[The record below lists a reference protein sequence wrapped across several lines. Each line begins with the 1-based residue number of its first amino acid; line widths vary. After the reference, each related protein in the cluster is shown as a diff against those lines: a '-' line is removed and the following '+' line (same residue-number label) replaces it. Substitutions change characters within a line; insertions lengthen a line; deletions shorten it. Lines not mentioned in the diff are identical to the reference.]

1 MQDSCF
7 KLFPKHLVYKFR
19 KCSKKAKNA
28 VSLTMSW
35 SETGPKLVTKM
46 SVFTSVT
53 RSGEAGNW
61 DSDCLSTALTR
72 SHRHT
77 LTPKWGIYWLR
88 LAISKIGPLCSP
100 DNLLLIHEISQLIFF
115 SGEQSLNMLLWE
127 AETLQRSQLL
137 LNEFFKSGHTFL
149 THTIAISHCKKNM
162 LAYGRGLS
170 FGILT
175 QLAPS
180 SRCLGCS
187 SEAYT
192 VRQRALLTV
201 SARTGMFY
209 KYCFPSLNH
218 N

>member
-1 MQDSCF
+1 
-7 KLFPKHLVYKFR
+7 
-19 KCSKKAKNA
+19 
-28 VSLTMSW
+28 MSW

-77 LTPKWGIYWLR
+77 LTPKWGIYWLW

-100 DNLLLIHEISQLIFF
+100 DNLLLTHEISQLIFV
-115 SGEQSLNMLLWE
+115 SGGQSLNMLLWE
-127 AETLQRSQLL
+127 AGTLQRSLLL

-149 THTIAISHCKKNM
+149 TLAIAISHGDKNV
-162 LAYGRGLS
+162 LAYRAALS
-170 FGILT
+170 FSILT
-175 QLAPS
+175 QLATS

-192 VRQRALLTV
+192 VR
-201 SARTGMFY
+201 
-209 KYCFPSLNH
+209 
-218 N
+218 